1 MIEDSKYTHLQKY
14 IISLSELPLN
24 TVNTIDIATIKINN
38 NFERKLISKSI
49 KQIFDYTSF

>member
-38 NFERKLISKSI
+38 NFERKFISKSI

>member
-1 MIEDSKYTHLQKY
+1 MLDDSKYTHLQKY